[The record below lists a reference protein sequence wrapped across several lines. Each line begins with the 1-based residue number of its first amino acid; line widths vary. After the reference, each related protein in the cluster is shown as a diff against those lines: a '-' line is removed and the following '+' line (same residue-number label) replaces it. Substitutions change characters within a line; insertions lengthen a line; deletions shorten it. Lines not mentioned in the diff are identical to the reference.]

1 MENDTAASKGEIR
14 IKTWFAWNILACV
27 LCLPLGLAGI
37 AYSVRAKRLAKVG
50 EVAGA
55 RSAAKSARAFFI
67 MAVVLGPLLA
77 LFYMTT
83 ALNGGF

>member
-14 IKTWFAWNILACV
+14 IKTWFAWNILACF

-55 RSAAKSARAFFI
+55 ASAAKSARAFFI

-77 LFYMTT
+77 LFYLTT